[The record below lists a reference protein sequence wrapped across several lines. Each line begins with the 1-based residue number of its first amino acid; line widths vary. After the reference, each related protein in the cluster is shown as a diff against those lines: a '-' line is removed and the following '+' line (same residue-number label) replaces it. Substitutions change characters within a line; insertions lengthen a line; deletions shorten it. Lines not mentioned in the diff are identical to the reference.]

1 MNGTQVGHWT
11 RRSGVDQLVYRRE
24 WIESP
29 EGRPLSLSLP
39 YPRQTARD
47 VTLRTP
53 AVAAYF
59 ENLIPDNE
67 RILQRIRDRY
77 RARSA
82 NAFDLLAA
90 VGRDC
95 VGALQL
101 VPEDEEP
108 GDSRRIDAQPL
119 DEAGVAQVLRNTTVD
134 RLLTPGDEDAF
145 RLSIAGA
152 QEKTAL
158 LRHGDRWCVPHGATP
173 STHIFKL
180 PLGLVGNMRA
190 DLSSSVELEW
200 LCMELVRA
208 YGLPVANVEIG
219 HFEDQKALIVERFD
233 RRLSSDR
240 GWWMRVPQED
250 MCQAGGLPPS
260 LKYESDGGPGIRD
273 IMEVL
278 RGSNNSVDDRI
289 TFFRAQLL
297 FWLMAATDGHAKN
310 FSLTL
315 LPGGAYQLTPLYDI
329 LSTYPIQ
336 GHGTGRLD
344 PREAKLAMAVTGRNR
359 HYKVREIHRWH
370 WTSMAAQLGL
380 ETAPGELVAAMV
392 AATPRVLDQVGE
404 ALPEGFPQALY
415 EGVRDG
421 MLAAA
426 KRLEAEPD
434 LRGSADK

>member
-1 MNGTQVGHWT
+1 MNGVPVGHWT
-11 RRSGVDQLVYRRE
+11 RRSGVDRLVYRRE

-47 VTLRTP
+47 VTLRVP

-82 NAFDLLAA
+82 SAFDLLTA

-101 VPEDEEP
+101 VPDGEEP
-108 GDSRRIDAQPL
+108 GDPRRIDAEPL
-119 DEAGVAQVLRNTTVD
+119 DDAGVARVLRNTTVD

-158 LRHGDRWCVPHGATP
+158 LRHDDRWCVPHGATP

-180 PLGLVGNMRA
+180 PLGMVGNVRA

-208 YGLPVANVEIG
+208 YGLPVAN
-219 HFEDQKALIVERFD
+219 
-233 RRLSSDR
+233 
-240 GWWMRVPQED
+240 
-250 MCQAGGLPPS
+250 
-260 LKYESDGGPGIRD
+260 
-273 IMEVL
+273 
-278 RGSNNSVDDRI
+278 
-289 TFFRAQLL
+289 
-297 FWLMAATDGHAKN
+297 
-310 FSLTL
+310 
-315 LPGGAYQLTPLYDI
+315 
-329 LSTYPIQ
+329 
-336 GHGTGRLD
+336 
-344 PREAKLAMAVTGRNR
+344 
-359 HYKVREIHRWH
+359 
-370 WTSMAAQLGL
+370 
-380 ETAPGELVAAMV
+380 
-392 AATPRVLDQVGE
+392 
-404 ALPEGFPQALY
+404 
-415 EGVRDG
+415 
-421 MLAAA
+421 
-426 KRLEAEPD
+426 
-434 LRGSADK
+434 